1 MENSFQM
8 VAKTYQGL
16 EDILRDELIALGAHN
31 VEIGMRMVTFEGDNE
46 MMYKANMCCRTA
58 LRILKPIVKFTAD
71 DPDELYDA
79 VREYDWEKYLN
90 VNSTFTI
97 DSTVNSSEFTHSRY
111 VTYRVKDGIVDFF
124 NDKYGKRPSIRLSGA
139 DVMFNVHIFENR
151 VTISLDSSGEPLSH
165 RGYRVE
171 QTEAPI
177 SEVLAAGII
186 MKTGWRGDCDFADP
200 MCGSGTFLIEAAL
213 IAANINPG
221 IYRKSFAFEK
231 WPDFDKDLFEQV
243 YNDDSQE
250 RPFAYKIYGGDID
263 PEAVAIARR
272 NVRNAHL
279 EEMIDIS
286 CRSVVDWTD
295 NVPEGVLVTNPPYG
309 ERLRPDDILN
319 LYREIG
325 TTLKKYYKGWHAWI
339 IGNKDE
345 HFTAIGLKPSLKIPM
360 LNGSL
365 ECSLREYVLFDGSYN
380 DFRAEGGTVGREENR
395 HDKGPRKVRHITD
408 DEWHKETKRYGGERR
423 QDRKTDRR
431 EPRRDD
437 RRKER
442 PEKGYVDRR
451 GDRHDDRRRDRNDD
465 RRRDGYD
472 SRGRER
478 RDDRRREGEGER
490 PFVKD
495 KAYRKEKGDSPRRE
509 DRIGQIRTVNDR
521 GPKLP
526 AEQEIRFSE
535 MRMRSRKG
543 GWKPKQS

>member
-1 MENSFQM
+1 MEKSFQM

-16 EDILRDELIALGAHN
+16 EDVLRDELIALGAHN
-31 VEIGMRMVTFEGDNE
+31 VEMGTRMVTFEGDNE

-79 VREYDWEKYLN
+79 VRDYDWEKFLT
-90 VNSTFTI
+90 VNSTFAI

-124 NDKYGKRPSIRLSGA
+124 NDKYGRRPSIRLNGA

-186 MKTGWRGDCDFADP
+186 MKTGWRGDCDFVDP
-200 MCGSGTFLIEAAL
+200 MCGSGTFLTEAAL

-231 WPDFDKDLFEQV
+231 WPDFDKDLFENI

-279 EEMIDIS
+279 EEMIEIS
-286 CRSVVDWTD
+286 CRSVTEWTD
-295 NVPEGVLVTNPPYG
+295 NAPEGVLVTNPPYG
-309 ERLRPDDILN
+309 ERLRPDDIQN

-325 TTLKKYYKGWHAWI
+325 STLKKYFKGWHAWI
-339 IGNKDE
+339 IGAKDE
-345 HFTAIGLKPSLKIPM
+345 HFAAIGLKPSMKLPL

-365 ECSLREYVLFDGSYN
+365 ECSLNEYVLFDGSYN
-380 DFRAEGGTVGREENR
+380 DFRAEGGRVR
-395 HDKGPRKVRHITD
+395 HEDSRQDKGPRKVRRISD
-408 DEWHKETKRYGGERR
+408 DEWKGETKKFGH
-423 QDRKTDRR
+423 DK
-431 EPRRDD
+431 
-437 RRKER
+437 RKEGR
-442 PEKGYVDRR
+442 PERKP
-451 GDRHDDRRRDRNDD
+451 RHDDRRSDRKPRFDD
-465 RRRDGYD
+465 RKPRFTDRKPR
-472 SRGRER
+472 SEER
-478 RDDRRREGEGER
+478 RAEASK
-490 PFVKD
+490 PFTPAD
-495 KAYRKEKGDSPRRE
+495 K
-509 DRIGQIRTVNDR
+509 

-526 AEQEIRFSE
+526 AEGEIRFSD
-535 MRMRSRKG
+535 MKMRSRRS
-543 GWKPKQS
+543 GWKKP